1 MPSLTV
7 NGESLYYAESGTRGP
22 TVVLVHGSGG
32 DHTTWSPQLAGLS
45 DAARI
50 VALDLPGHGASG
62 GEGCDTVADYAATV
76 RQFLTALGGGP
87 VVLGG
92 HSLGGA
98 VSLTLAL
105 DASDLLRGLVLVG
118 TGARLRVLPAL
129 FEILARDYAEAVA
142 FMTDHAWS
150 PASPPELKQRGRE
163 TVSATRPS
171 VDTRRLPGLRRLR
184 RHGSPR
190 GHPAP
195 LARRRGRGRPPHA
208 AEVLR
213 VPGAKP
219 RRRQA
224 RGHRARRTL
233 RLSGA
238 ARRSQSSGSRFS
250 RQARAELTGRSA
262 CRSGEA
268 RRCRLRSQRRLP
280 SASRGWPPAVPIS
293 RRLFSRRRSPR

>member
-1 MPSLTV
+1 MPSLTI
-7 NGESLYYAESGTRGP
+7 NGESLYYAESGARGP

-45 DAARI
+45 DMARI

-62 GEGCDTVADYAATV
+62 AEGCDTVADYGATV
-76 RQFLTALGGGP
+76 RQFLIALGGGP

-105 DASDLLRGLVLVG
+105 EAPDLLRGLVLVG

-150 PASPPELKQRGRE
+150 LASPAELKQRGRE

-171 VDTRRLPGLRRLR
+171 VTRGDFQACDNFDVMARLGEIRLPSLVVVGGEDRLT
-184 RHGSPR
+184 
-190 GHPAP
+190 
-195 LARRRGRGRPPHA
+195 PPKYS
-208 AEVLR
+208 EYLTR
-213 VPGAKP
+213 SLPGAKLEVIE
-219 RRRQA
+219 RA
-224 RGHRARRTL
+224 GHFVSLEQPDFVNRAVRDFL
-233 RLSGA
+233 GKLG
-238 ARRSQSSGSRFS
+238 
-250 RQARAELTGRSA
+250 
-262 CRSGEA
+262 
-268 RRCRLRSQRRLP
+268 P
-280 SASRGWPPAVPIS
+280 S
-293 RRLFSRRRSPR
+293 